1 MTPPVAA
8 ARVLVAGATG
18 LVGRALVEV
27 LQRDPRV
34 AALTLLQRRAAA
46 ADTTPRTRRLAVDF
60 EALDAAPA
68 AGFAAEAAFCALGT
82 TIRVAG
88 SQAAFRRVDHDYAVG
103 FARRAREAGVTRF
116 GLVSALGADPRS
128 RVFYNRVKGETEAAL
143 RALGF
148 DLLAIARP
156 SLLLGARDEFRLGE
170 RLMTPLGRWLP
181 RRWRAIEATQVAQ
194 GLVEATLAPGQGVRV
209 RENGELLRG

>member
-1 MTPPVAA
+1 MSPPAAA

-18 LVGRALVEV
+18 LVGRALVER

-34 AALTLLQRRAAA
+34 ASLALLQRRAATDGTA
-46 ADTTPRTRRLAVDF
+46 RMQRHVVDF
-60 EALDAAPA
+60 EALERAPA
-68 AGFAAEAAFCALGT
+68 ALFAADAAFCALGT

-88 SQAAFRRVDHDYAVG
+88 SQAAFRRVDHDYVVG
-103 FARRAREAGVTRF
+103 FARRARDGGAMRF

-148 DLLAIARP
+148 ELLAIARP

-181 RRWRAIEATQVAQ
+181 RRWRAIEAAQVARA
-194 GLVEATLAPGQGVRV
+194 LIEATLAPGQGVRV
-209 RENGELLRG
+209 LENGELLRG

>member
-18 LVGRALVEV
+18 LVGRALVEL
-27 LQRDPRV
+27 LQGDPRV

-60 EALDAAPA
+60 DALDAAPA
-68 AGFAAEAAFCALGT
+68 EWFAAEAAFCALGT

-88 SQAAFRRVDHDYAVG
+88 SQAAFRLVDHDFVLA
-103 FARRAREAGVTRF
+103 FARRAREGGASRF

-148 DLLAIARP
+148 ERLAIARP

-170 RLMTPLGRWLP
+170 RLMAPIGRLLP
-181 RRWRAIEATQVAQ
+181 SRWRAIGAAQVARA
-194 GLVEATLAPGQGVRV
+194 LIEATLAPGSGVRV
-209 RENGELLRG
+209 LENAELLRG